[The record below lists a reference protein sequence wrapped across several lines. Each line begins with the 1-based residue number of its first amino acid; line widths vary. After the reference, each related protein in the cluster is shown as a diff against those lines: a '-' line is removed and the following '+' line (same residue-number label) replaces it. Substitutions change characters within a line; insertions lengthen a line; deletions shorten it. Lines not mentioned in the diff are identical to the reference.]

1 LLAIIATVCGNL
13 NNVDRLIGE
22 VRRVR
27 VPLENMSITV
37 HFRDREHEIRKFLTS
52 TLKSRGVSLIFGPRG
67 AGKSTFVKVLSDA
80 MRRVGGFD
88 DIAFIR
94 YTFGEEMLRETRVNI
109 PGLGIDV
116 IQELEGVANIN
127 LSMDPLSLSMN
138 LVKPILILA
147 RAVRSYGLRD
157 KRIVVVYDDID
168 RFLRKYGY
176 EVLDAVAN
184 KIPDVIREHD
194 VWVKAL
200 FMVSDQAAV
209 NMAMRV
215 SPKGGMRPYLLW
227 NLPRSAFG
235 EVVNEIA
242 ELTGAK
248 NIDTE
253 LLWNL
258 LGGNVR
264 ELEILVNNYG
274 WDISA
279 WLREVIRRVITAF
292 EKYVGPG
299 SFLSIDDAL
308 RWLVGKGRVAARD
321 YGLGE
326 FTGQPDAVEGVL
338 GLLEENVMIY
348 VGLPGLEALS
358 ELPNEPWIGKR
369 YAYQIPA
376 YHWVMRVMIESKSVG
391 IDAEHVLKAMS
402 ST

>member
-1 LLAIIATVCGNL
+1 MIVTMMCGNL
-13 NNVDRLIGE
+13 GDFNRLIEE

-27 VPLENMSITV
+27 VPLENMDITV
-37 HFRDREHEIRKFLTS
+37 RFRDREHEIRKFIINV
-52 TLKSRGVSLIFGPRG
+52 LKSRGVSLIFGPRG
-67 AGKSTFVKVLSDA
+67 AGKSTLVKVLGDA
-80 MRRVGGFD
+80 IRVVGGFD
-88 DIAFIR
+88 NIAFVR
-94 YTFGEEMLRETRVNI
+94 YTFGEEMLRETHVNV
-109 PGLGIDV
+109 PGLGIDT
-116 IQELEGVANIN
+116 IQELEGAVNIS
-127 LSMDPLSLSMN
+127 LSMDPISLGMN

-176 EVLDAVAN
+176 EMLDAVAN
-184 KIPDVIREHD
+184 KIPDLIREHD

-215 SPKGGMRPYLLW
+215 SPKGGMKPYLLW

-242 ELTGAK
+242 ELTGTRDI
-248 NIDTE
+248 NTE

-264 ELEILVNNYG
+264 ELEILVNNYA
-274 WDISA
+274 WDINA

-299 SFLSIDDAL
+299 SFLSVNDAL
-308 RWLVGKGRVAARD
+308 RWLIEKGRVAARD
-321 YGLGE
+321 YGLGD

-338 GLLEENVMIY
+338 GLLEENIMIY
-348 VGLPGLEALS
+348 IGLPGLEALS
-358 ELPNEPWIGKR
+358 ELPNEPWVGKR

-376 YHWVMRVMIESKSVG
+376 YYWVMKAMIESKGVG
-391 IDAEHVLKAMS
+391 IDAEHVLKAMGKA
-402 ST
+402 

>member
-1 LLAIIATVCGNL
+1 MCGNL
-13 NNVDRLIGE
+13 GDFNRLIEE

-27 VPLENMSITV
+27 VPLENMDITV
-37 HFRDREHEIRKFLTS
+37 RFRDREHEIRKFIINI
-52 TLKSRGVSLIFGPRG
+52 LKSRGVSLIFGPRG
-67 AGKSTFVKVLSDA
+67 AGKSTLVKVLGDA
-80 MRRVGGFD
+80 IRVVGGFD
-88 DIAFIR
+88 NIAFVR
-94 YTFGEEMLRETRVNI
+94 YTFGEEMLRETRVNV
-109 PGLGIDV
+109 PGLGIDT
-116 IQELEGVANIN
+116 IQELEGAINIS
-127 LSMDPLSLSMN
+127 LSMDPISLGMN

-176 EVLDAVAN
+176 EMLDAVAN
-184 KIPDVIREHD
+184 KIPDLIREHD

-215 SPKGGMRPYLLW
+215 SPKGGMKPYLLW

-242 ELTGAK
+242 ELTGTRDI
-248 NIDTE
+248 NTE

-264 ELEILVNNYG
+264 ELEILVNNYA
-274 WDISA
+274 WDVNA

-299 SFLSIDDAL
+299 SFLSVNDAL
-308 RWLVGKGRVAARD
+308 RWLIEKGRVAARD
-321 YGLGE
+321 YGLGD
-326 FTGQPDAVEGVL
+326 F
-338 GLLEENVMIY
+338 
-348 VGLPGLEALS
+348 
-358 ELPNEPWIGKR
+358 
-369 YAYQIPA
+369 
-376 YHWVMRVMIESKSVG
+376 
-391 IDAEHVLKAMS
+391 
-402 ST
+402 